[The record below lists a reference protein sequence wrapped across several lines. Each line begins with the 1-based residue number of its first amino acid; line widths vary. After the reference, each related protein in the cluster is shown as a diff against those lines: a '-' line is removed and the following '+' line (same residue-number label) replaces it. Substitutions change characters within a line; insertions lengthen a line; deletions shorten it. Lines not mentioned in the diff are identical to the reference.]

1 LGLGGWLVRAEKE
14 DAIFFSSTDSLGFY
28 DLQVDTGTYEV
39 TLLQQNDRWEI
50 CNPIAFSVQFDTPYD
65 SARSDFVLIPEL
77 DCPLLDVELSA
88 SPAIACDV
96 QSLNISYGN
105 QGTSLATDVQVTLEL
120 DDLLSYISSSVPVSA
135 QDGQLLT
142 FDLPDLPVGGR
153 QSFTVNAAVACT
165 GLENQQSISSQA
177 NILPVEDCAPVDPDW
192 DMSSIEVTSTCDGD
206 SIRFFITNIS
216 DNDMTGQLEYIV
228 IEDQVMVIPPTPFDP
243 LDASQGF
250 EAVTLPANG
259 STYRM
264 IAQQVPGHP
273 GNQFPTAFVEGCG
286 ENENG
291 NFTTGQVAQ
300 FADNDG
306 DLNIDILTQ
315 EVLVLNTNVDLALRA
330 YPKGYQDSI
339 ITPNTDL
346 EYTIFFPL
354 DSDEITIG
362 RVVIRDTLSTLLD
375 LNSLEM
381 GAASH
386 PYDFTLYQN
395 GVLKITFDSI
405 QLHAGGGTGG
415 AGNALGQQGYVS
427 FRLSQKP
434 NNALGDVISNRAAVY
449 FDYRSPMITNSVRHV
464 VDCQE
469 LLSSD
474 CLLTNST
481 NYPVPQ
487 GVNISV
493 FPNPMTAFTTVK
505 VEGWKKLGTQFEL
518 SITDAFGRQVY
529 QTTFTGDQ
537 VQVARQNLPAAAYF
551 YELRGDGL
559 LIGNGKLFVQ

>member
-1 LGLGGWLVRAEKE
+1 MFYSDDGCNPYQPGDLGLGGWLVRAEKE

-105 QGTSLATDVQVTLEL
+105 QGTALATDVQVTLEL

-177 NILPVEDCAPVDPDW
+177 NILPVEDCAPVDLDW

-518 SITDAFGRQVY
+518 SITDAFGR
-529 QTTFTGDQ
+529 
-537 VQVARQNLPAAAYF
+537 
-551 YELRGDGL
+551 
-559 LIGNGKLFVQ
+559 